1 MNHIVGPFNILPKN
15 KNVRIQKTNYYYKN
29 ELRWWTGKKLFC
41 EHKRNRCACKECGG
55 SQICEHKRERKACKE
70 CGGSQICEHK
80 RIRSRCKECGG
91 GSICEHKR
99 VRSCCKEC
107 GGGGICEHKRVRSYC
122 KECGGSQICEHK
134 RERRHCKECDPIGH
148 LTGLMRSRVWSAL
161 KAFSPNNPKKKKT
174 MEYVHCDIN
183 HLHKHIEDQFEEG
196 MSWKNQ
202 GEWHIDHRRPC
213 ASFKKLHTEQE
224 RYMCFHWTNLQ
235 PMWAFENMAKSDN
248 FDEATFEYKWIDKEI
263 GWIKK

>member
-15 KNVRIQKTNYYYKN
+15 KNRIPKTNYYYKN
-29 ELRWWTGKKLFC
+29 ERRWWTGKKLFC
-41 EHKRNRCACKECGG
+41 EHKRQRNRCKECGGSGICEHNRQRSSCKDCGGSSICEHKKRRSSCKECGGSGICEHKKRRNRCKECGG
-55 SQICEHKRERKACKE
+55 SQICEHKKRREMCKE
-70 CGGSQICEHK
+70 CNPSGYLTNI
-80 RIRSRCKECGG
+80 IR
-91 GSICEHKR
+91 HR
-99 VRSCCKEC
+99 V
-107 GGGGICEHKRVRSYC
+107 Y
-122 KECGGSQICEHK
+122 
-134 RERRHCKECDPIGH
+134 
-148 LTGLMRSRVWSAL
+148 SAL

-183 HLHKHIEDQFEEG
+183 HLHKHLEDQLEEG

-235 PMWAFENMAKSDN
+235 PMWGPENIAKSDN
-248 FDEATFEYKWIDKEI
+248 FDEVTFEYKWTNKKR